1 MYTLLLH
8 CVPARIE
15 SEYNI
20 KEEKLSTNVKL
31 LVEMLTKI
39 ENKLEALDE
48 NSNERR
54 NKAYPSSL
62 NDAVKEKSKSSTSSN
77 KSADGPILR
86 KQPRT
91 GYNPSLRNNCKPCD
105 EYEGYYNT
113 HATNQCRKYDHDDK
127 LAK

>member
-1 MYTLLLH
+1 MGL
-8 CVPARIE
+8 R
-15 SEYNI
+15 
-20 KEEKLSTNVKL
+20 
-31 LVEMLTKI
+31 
-39 ENKLEALDE
+39 
-48 NSNERR
+48 
-54 NKAYPSSL
+54 
-62 NDAVKEKSKSSTSSN
+62 EKSKRPASSDKRAYVSI
-77 KSADGPILR
+77 PR